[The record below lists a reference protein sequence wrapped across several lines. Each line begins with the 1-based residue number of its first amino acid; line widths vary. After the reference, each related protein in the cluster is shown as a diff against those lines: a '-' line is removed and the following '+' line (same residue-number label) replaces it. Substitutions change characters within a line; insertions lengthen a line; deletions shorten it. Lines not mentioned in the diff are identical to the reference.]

1 MHHALRRGMLSA
13 DPAASQLRAV
23 LDANR
28 SKRKTKWTTDA
39 EIGLLTEFWGRMA
52 RRDARAFSFVFKEQQ
67 LAGPVR
73 KVFSEQAVKQKLKL
87 LKQELPA
94 EIYAWPAHT
103 PADEVEAMF
112 PVYKLLADARGRQ
125 QVGRRCTQCTAA
137 NFRGLRLCAVR
148 RWRAPRTTARA
159 RGSKHQCGMTSKM
172 ERCPTKRHAAQPP
185 LQRMDEMMV
194 EKATVFCMYDSFDD

>member
-1 MHHALRRGMLSA
+1 MLSA
-13 DPAASQLRAV
+13 DPAASQLRAA

-28 SKRKTKWTTDA
+28 KRSTKWTTDA

-52 RRDARAFSFVFKEQQ
+52 RRDARAFSFVFNEQQ

-103 PADEVEAMF
+103 PADEVAAMF
-112 PVYKLLADARGRQ
+112 PVYKLLADAKGRQ
-125 QVGRRCTQCTAA
+125 QVGRRCAHARSQQLLRSTASHGAQVASSKEYGTCTWEATPS
-137 NFRGLRLCAVR
+137 RPDGG
-148 RWRAPRTTARA
+148 PDETPPGHTARRPHPA
-159 RGSKHQCGMTSKM
+159 
-172 ERCPTKRHAAQPP
+172 PTNG
-185 LQRMDEMMV
+185 
-194 EKATVFCMYDSFDD
+194 

>member
-1 MHHALRRGMLSA
+1 MHHVLRRVMLSS
-13 DPAASQLRAV
+13 DPAASQLRAA

-28 SKRKTKWTTDA
+28 KRSTKWTTDA

-52 RRDARAFSFVFKEQQ
+52 RRDARAFSFVFNEQQ

-125 QVGRRCTQCTAA
+125 QVGRRCIQCTAA

-172 ERCPTKRHAAQPP
+172 EGCPTKRHAAQPP
-185 LQRMDEMMV
+185 LQRMDETMV
-194 EKATVFCMYDSFDD
+194 EKASLFRAGYRF

>member
-1 MHHALRRGMLSA
+1 MLSS
-13 DPAASQLRAV
+13 DPAASQLRAA
-23 LDANR
+23 LEANR

-39 EIGLLTEFWGRMA
+39 EIGLLTELWGRMA
-52 RRDARAFSFVFKEQQ
+52 RRDERGFSFVFKEQQ
-67 LAGPVR
+67 LAGPVE
-73 KVFSEQAVKQKLKL
+73 KVFTEKAVKQKLWQLKL
-87 LKQELPA
+87 VLPE

-103 PADEVEAMF
+103 PADEVAAMF
-112 PVYKLLADARGRQ
+112 PMYKLLADAKGRQ
-125 QVGRRCTQCTAA
+125 QVCRHCAHGTAA

-185 LQRMDEMMV
+185 LQRMDETMV
-194 EKATVFCMYDSFDD
+194 EKATVFCT

>member
-1 MHHALRRGMLSA
+1 MLSS
-13 DPAASQLRAV
+13 DPAASQLRAA

-28 SKRKTKWTTDA
+28 KRSTKWTTDA

-52 RRDARAFSFVFKEQQ
+52 RRDARAFSFVFNEQQ

-103 PADEVEAMF
+103 PADEVEAM
-112 PVYKLLADARGRQ
+112 LL
-125 QVGRRCTQCTAA
+125 
-137 NFRGLRLCAVR
+137 
-148 RWRAPRTTARA
+148 RA
-159 RGSKHQCGMTSKM
+159 
-172 ERCPTKRHAAQPP
+172 
-185 LQRMDEMMV
+185 
-194 EKATVFCMYDSFDD
+194 